1 MEIKTTKINERGKV
15 EKYVTTSVMISE
27 EFYKQCKQYNI
38 KFVDA
43 MRTGISILLAEK
55 GEIDYDNQLNIW
67 RKMQY
72 FRQQAEQSLQ
82 KINDLMDKTTPT
94 SQTPLE
100 STETPQESPKT
111 KKPHQTTNKKGS
123 HN

>member
-1 MEIKTTKINERGKV
+1 MEIKTTKINGKGKV
-15 EKYVTTSVMISE
+15 EKYITTSVMVSE

-55 GEIDYDNQLNIW
+55 GEIDYDNRLNIW

-72 FRQQAEQSLQ
+72 FRKQAEEALQ
-82 KINDLMDKTTPT
+82 KINQLVDKTSPIKIEKNGKLPKK
-94 SQTPLE
+94 SDK
-100 STETPQESPKT
+100 STDKT
-111 KKPHQTTNKKGS
+111 D
-123 HN
+123 